1 MELFGTNLTDEEKR
15 MAIESDRPDTFTQ
28 FTQKTTLPK
37 AISERHVACVFLL
50 DVSGSMHRND
60 AILKLN
66 DAMNNKFKVHMQ
78 SDDRIADVVD
88 AAMISFGSTVTV
100 LQDFR
105 PVSEME
111 VPVLTANGPT
121 PLGEAL
127 KKALDLINRRKEVYR
142 STGTPYF
149 RPWIF
154 CITDGS
160 PTDDWHD
167 AALEL
172 KQAEAAN
179 KVIARCVCIEND
191 ETFSKYEI
199 KQIFD
204 PNRILKLENLDFD
217 GLFEFVSNSLTA
229 VSQSTPGETKIDV
242 SVPNTISLEI

>member
-1 MELFGTNLTDEEKR
+1 MGLFDTNFTEEEKK
-15 MAIESDRPDTFTQ
+15 MAIEADKPDVFAQ
-28 FTQKTTLPK
+28 FTQKTSLPK

-50 DVSGSMHRND
+50 DVSGSMHRGN
-60 AILKLN
+60 AIVKLN
-66 DAMNNKFKVHMQ
+66 EGIQNFKKYMQ
-78 SDDRIADVVD
+78 NDERIADMVD
-88 AAMISFGSTVTV
+88 AAIISFGSTVTV

-111 VPVLTANGPT
+111 VPVLTANGQT

-127 KKALDLINRRKEVYR
+127 KKGLELVNKRKEIYKL
-142 STGTPYF
+142 TGTPYF

-154 CITDGS
+154 CITDGT

-167 AALEL
+167 AATEL
-172 KQAEAAN
+172 KEAETAN

-191 ETFSKYEI
+191 PNFSKDEI

-204 PNRILKLENLDFD
+204 AKRILKLENLDFE

-229 VSQSTPGETKIDV
+229 VSQSTPGETKINV
-242 SVPNTISLEI
+242 SVPNTISMEI